1 MCLFFHDVL
10 HLKNKDHVKQLELRF
25 TTLKGG
31 TLQLTK
37 ERNNTEFSL
46 RHSFIVLGQRWKIPT
61 WVTIGYQLP

>member
-46 RHSFIVLGQRWKIPT
+46 RHSFIVLGQR
-61 WVTIGYQLP
+61 